1 MEFLIPIVVGAV
13 IGYITN
19 WLAIKMLFRPHY
31 EKRFLGMKVPFTPGL
46 IPKEK
51 SRIAKSVGNTVSE
64 YLLSPEIIIK
74 SVFKNGNDE
83 KFKKWIEYNIN
94 KLKESKKSIKDLFI
108 GIIGEERFNSL
119 SNTIEEGITN
129 FINSGIEDW
138 KLKEDKN
145 KLSID
150 NIDELEGD
158 KETLEEIIPDDIII
172 GIKNYIQDHDQE
184 IVHEIRNL
192 FKEPSVQLKI
202 KESIEQIVTKNV
214 SKLITTFISVEII
227 TDRIFKAMEDYIYN
241 PRINEDTI
249 SIITIAIDKVLE
261 KEISK
266 QKLYGSI
273 SLIVNKNVEKF
284 INKPIYSI
292 IGNIDET
299 KVNRITDF
307 SKTIFKTFTIN
318 KLPYIVELLN
328 ISKVIEDEINEF
340 DVAFAED
347 IIIEIANKELKAI
360 TWFGALLG
368 GIMGILM
375 PFLTM
380 ISVKY

>member
-94 KLKESKKSIKDLFI
+94 KLKESNKSIKNLFI

-202 KESIEQIVTKNV
+202 KESIERIVTKNV

>member
-202 KESIEQIVTKNV
+202 KESIERIVTKNV

>member
-31 EKRFLGMKVPFTPGL
+31 EKIFLGMKVPFTPGL

-202 KESIEQIVTKNV
+202 KESIERIVTKNV

>member
-202 KESIEQIVTKNV
+202 KESIERIVTKNV

-318 KLPYIVELLN
+318 KLPHIVELLN

>member
-202 KESIEQIVTKNV
+202 KESIERIVTKNV

-249 SIITIAIDKVLE
+249 SIITTAIDKVLE

>member
-94 KLKESKKSIKDLFI
+94 KLKESNKSIKNLFI

-192 FKEPSVQLKI
+192 FKEPYVQLKI
-202 KESIEQIVTKNV
+202 KESIERIVTKNV